1 MIFLAYTTKQ
11 KGGGKQVVCLDTSH
25 NKKHKGKTKMCLL
38 PWVDEDELDETSE
51 KRKGDDDGNQDN

>member
-1 MIFLAYTTKQ
+1 
-11 KGGGKQVVCLDTSH
+11 
-25 NKKHKGKTKMCLL
+25 MCLL